1 MKKQKHKSFK
11 RHVPIGRAMLQL
23 MLFGLLLS
31 GSLKSYGQ
39 EEVPDFYLS
48 MHSKNGRILPQW
60 KEWLEQHYYNDNNS
74 IVHYAVERYGEE
86 NSFRG
91 WKVDETDGRPTSWY
105 YYNIVNPYDH
115 TWFGGEN
122 LYPWLRFKF
131 ENINEVTPEHPYVEI
146 WVPTYDIDYKN
157 PDAAKACALYV
168 KDADGDDVLVAVQ
181 QYAQRQIDNY
191 VTEIWENTETHEDI
205 YLTQLLSGDY
215 GINRLEDWYKSGDY
229 FKKDDFSKDYGRYI
243 SPGILT
249 NWGTFNGAN
258 GSHVFGETPEYVKL
272 RYYPGYNIGDS
283 IDLSFI
289 INWDLND
296 ENDNNSS
303 DPSYNARY
311 PRYETEGRITYTI
324 GSDLFHSIQYWRWST
339 DWPNMFV
346 TKGIRINNKVPEPT
360 VERLRGGKIK
370 IIAQNV
376 PTYSD
381 FKTFF
386 VVENQ
391 GRLDLG
397 NNSSGNTTMGDSLDL
412 KEPLPWYSAIYRPLT
427 VKNGSLILNKGELPS
442 MPEGYA
448 HRYSYFQNVK
458 EHLEPTVQEFKNH
471 YADIPGCLYPT
482 NVQVNFDQWGKKNII
497 TWELPEDKDKRYQ
510 EGKFYVY
517 RYDEGSDKFTLV
529 GNAGVNEVLMVEDSD
544 VEYDKKYT
552 YKVSFLMT
560 NWLAGNGPE
569 PSLTT
574 QSDVVSTTPNFTYSS
589 TEVTSKESSVLLSWE
604 HDTTKDNSSLT
615 YKVWRA
621 RDNDTFYD
629 TNGNILEDKVL
640 EAFGNTPYAEVAVG
654 SGTTSTFEDT
664 KLESKCASY
673 WYRITID
680 AFEHTFSTPLLGPAT
695 MSGNTEITNV
705 TANRGTYSNVV
716 KVQWDVKQ
724 VGTDATRFVIY
735 RRLLG
740 SQIDEDYQKIHVTS
754 GTESNYYFEDHTAQP
769 GQFYEYRVVAQNN
782 CVDPVTSQ
790 SSYIQASSKETDG
803 FCQSRGIISG
813 RITYGTGTAVPYA
826 RVLLAKNSENSEDAK
841 QFYSMEVKT
850 QGGILWK
857 PTTATAERLFNNP
870 FTFQLYI
877 SPKTVTADG
886 STIIDGGGNYAV
898 LLKPAAEKQSELYLQ
913 LGSDEPQATGVTIA
927 NDVFTNISVTYDGE
941 TDWTVRAID
950 KDGNLTSKSLTTDS
964 IAWVG
969 EEGVAFGCDR
979 NFTTEHSFTG
989 NLDDI
994 RLWSKALTDEE
1005 VLGNYDRL
1013 LIGTEAGLKLYWP
1026 MDEGLKDLPFA
1037 YDYSKTSGVANEN
1050 HGKKHSNTEFSPNV
1064 PNDKQLNLYGVT
1076 DTEGNYVIRGI
1087 PFTGDGTN
1095 YKVSPDLGVHSF
1107 TPQYQTRFISMD
1119 ALTHSGVDFEDVSSF
1134 TMSGYVYYENTNIP
1148 VEGAYLYV
1156 DGTICAKDGEPL
1168 LTDETG
1174 HYEISVPIG
1183 DHYVQVKKDGHT
1195 FKNNG
1200 RYPADPKGTGLT
1212 YTFVKEETV
1221 TFYDQTKVMIAGRV
1235 VGGHI
1240 ENDKP
1245 LGFGQSKANIGQA
1258 KVVLSTRSNGR
1269 YLNYILDEEKG
1280 ISSLGKENLTFTG
1293 KYGSAVVP
1301 GTKTAKGSQHQM
1313 TITTDAETGEFA
1325 IEVPPLDY
1333 AVESITI
1340 PSHSGYSFRSLPSIN
1355 STDVL
1360 NVKTDSVEVDGVMQG
1375 FDYIASM
1382 KMAYT
1387 NGAKMTITDLEHK
1400 DGAIGEVSVKG
1411 KDDNE
1416 VEHTVNAYTV
1426 DKETGNVTYT
1436 EGAPLLIQSKDYK
1449 YKIKAYQEYVNY
1461 DGGAGNE
1468 VVDKM
1473 PMAGSVITIA
1483 NDYAMGAPICISG
1496 DEDKVGMSARELELA
1511 NTDLNDDELQL
1522 DDNGEVVY
1530 QFAAGY
1536 PKTTSPYTRN
1546 CTIVMNDDA
1555 SAKWTN
1561 SAIVMGKLPKGNDF
1575 VTGGPDEVTMV
1586 LRDPGGSNSFATYS
1600 TGTTTSHTT
1609 THSFNNTLSENVEVE
1624 FSTGTTQTF
1633 VAGSLVFAKETTVEV
1648 EAKVTAGTE
1657 ISETFNYDGTST
1669 TTTTTTES
1677 ISTSS
1682 DWDWTGAQ
1690 ADVFIGTGTNYI
1702 IGDATKLGY
1711 TFGTDGKATLSAKD
1725 VLSVSQGFTT
1735 AFNYTQNSIES
1746 IMIPNLLKLR
1756 NKLIKEKGSNL
1767 TPAADKPKYE
1777 SLVDKTDE
1785 NFGKEGYYKMIEPK
1799 SATQTYIDSVSYY
1812 NMQIEAW
1819 EQHLMNN
1826 EKAKVDAIRNR
1837 DKWLIQNKSIDGGST
1852 YESSV
1857 TNDTLTSTTYGST
1870 TQLKLKYK
1878 VLGGAK
1884 FDGIGLSATSE
1895 TTNTSCYQYTTGSE
1909 TVISQTIGYTL
1920 AENGDDDAL
1929 TIDVFKAPDGHGPIF
1944 VTKGGRTSAPYE
1956 GQEVTKYYNPGTEI
1970 SAATLQIEK
1979 PKLAVENP
1987 ILQNVPSGRSAIF
2000 TLLLEN
2006 TSDTD
2011 EDCWFNLGVCDDT
2024 NTNRASFWVSGTPLG
2039 NGRQVFVPAKK
2050 TVTMSLEMKQTDE
2063 SILEYKKIGIRL
2075 FSTTQKDNTGIHHE
2089 IADTVYVSAT
2099 FVPAGPAVDL
2109 ALSHNVLNVNA
2120 KTDLTLTASGYDMN
2134 YAKLTGLVMEYRKE
2148 GDNQWNKVHEYVKD
2162 KDKADADQNLSLLD
2176 DASESYTFNMKSLPD
2191 GNYIFRARTVCDF
2204 AGETVYGNS
2213 EEVRL
2218 VKDQSAPK
2226 LFGNANPSDGILNAD
2241 DEIGVTF
2248 NEDIV
2253 SADLSESN
2261 FVIQAAVNGQKVD
2274 HAVALKAQNTER
2286 AAYTEASINLTKK
2299 DFAADMWVNYSSAGT
2314 LLSHGNGEEK
2324 FEVGTDENGHL
2335 TLKIGENTYTSAKTL
2350 TKNKWVFLTFNYAYN
2365 GEQSKFNALYA
2376 EDASNIQLF
2385 TDEIVAGYNG
2395 NGSLTLG
2402 KNINADIQE
2411 LTLWDKARSCSEA
2424 KAEKDMTKN
2433 PSTPNL
2439 IGYWKMDEG
2448 DGKEIRD
2455 YARNRNLTMPQS
2467 TWYLYNQ
2474 NVAAKLD
2481 GKKAMKLDISACSA
2495 LSTDDY
2501 AVEMWF
2507 KSQQTS
2513 KATLFSAIEGT
2524 DDRVEMGFNTAGA
2537 LTLTSKG
2544 TENEITNTNLRDNAW
2559 HHLALNVLRNGNA
2572 TVYVDGEQVK
2582 SLTASVVSALAGANL
2597 VVGAKVKGSSSYS
2610 NYFNGSVDEV
2620 RFWKATLS
2628 GDYIKRYKN
2637 VRLNG
2642 QEAGLVAYYPFEMQ
2656 TFNNNQQSVIVE
2668 TADDQSMVYDATK
2681 KEYKK
2686 TGCTA
2691 KMTSGSVTFNSNDVP
2706 GLKPTPQLTNLKY
2719 TFVANERSIS
2729 IKLTDQPEVLEG
2741 ATVDF
2746 TVRYATDKNYN
2757 MQSDIH
2763 WTAYVKQNQM
2773 VWKGDTEVNL
2783 EKMAG
2788 EAATFEATIVNE
2800 SGASE
2805 NWTLS
2810 GLPKWL
2816 TASATSGTLKATMS
2830 KTLTFTVD
2838 ESLATG
2844 KYEQTV
2850 YLTGK
2855 NNISEP
2861 LTLNLKVKSK
2871 TPDWAVNP
2879 KDYENSMNV
2888 IGRVEL
2894 NNLPMDD
2901 EDDIIAAFI
2910 GEECRGVAHPVYK
2923 ERYDGNFI
2931 TMDIYGNNTN
2941 NSDAGK
2947 EITFRAFDA
2956 STGALYP
2963 VVTPEK
2969 TIKYTPLA
2977 LQGSYKQPVV
2987 FTVENL
2993 IEQSTE
2999 LQQGWNWL
3007 SLYVNTDKM
3016 TVADIFGKIADDV
3029 ISVKSQGNGWLMY
3042 ENGSWEGSLKGNL
3055 SNTEM
3060 YAVQM
3065 KNDRTLRIV
3074 GQLVDPATS
3083 TVEAGEGWN
3092 WIGYYGL
3099 KMSPVDE
3106 ALADFEPEDGDVL
3119 KGKVGV
3125 TYFDEY
3131 QWEGSLPMLEPGLGY
3146 MLNNTSAAKRFSY
3159 PSSTVSRFTKAYQF
3173 EDMDETTGT
3182 EASTAFNP
3190 VSFRK
3195 YPYNAMMSVR
3205 LLNGGVIMPN
3215 TELAVFAGDECR
3227 AKAQTNAKG
3236 VAYLTIPGEDETEL
3250 TFKVAVG
3257 DQIADAPTVVNFQ
3270 ADAVYGTPKNPLL
3283 VDIDEATSV
3292 QGPKF
3297 NIDEETVY
3305 DLSGRKVINGQ
3316 KSKVNRLRK
3325 GVYIVNGQKKAV
3337 Q

>member
-11 RHVPIGRAMLQL
+11 RHVPIGRAMLPL
-23 MLFGLLLS
+23 MVFGLLMS
-31 GSLKSYGQ
+31 GSLKSYGLD
-39 EEVPDFYLS
+39 DFSL
-48 MHSKNGRILPQW
+48 HRESKVHGSSILTRW
-60 KEWLEQHYYNDNNS
+60 CNWLDQHKYGW
-74 IVHYAVERYGEE
+74 ARYGAE

-91 WKVDETDGRPTSWY
+91 WNIDGKDGRPTSWY
-105 YYNIVNPYDH
+105 YYNNVNPYDH
-115 TWFGGEN
+115 KWFGGED
-122 LYPWLRFKF
+122 LSPWLHFKY
-131 ENINEVTPEHPYVEI
+131 ENISEVTPDHPYVEI
-146 WVPTYDIDYKN
+146 WVPTYDADSSG
-157 PDAAKACALYV
+157 PDATFANALYV
-168 KDADGDDVLVAVQ
+168 SDVDGDDVLVGIMQ
-181 QYAQRQIDNY
+181 GCQNQIDNFY
-191 VTEIWENTETHEDI
+191 HWNSYQDEYATYITSTGFDAARIEWFYN
-205 YLTQLLSGDY
+205 SGNYD
-215 GINRLEDWYKSGDY
+215 KSG
-229 FKKDDFSKDYGRYI
+229 FI
-243 SPGILT
+243 TPGILT
-249 NWGTFNGAN
+249 NWGSFNGADGTYN
-258 GSHVFGETPEYVKL
+258 VFNLQGHPEYVKL
-272 RYYPGYNIGDS
+272 RYYPGFNLGES
-283 IDLSFI
+283 FNLSFI
-289 INWDLND
+289 VNWDLNN
-296 ENDNNSS
+296 ENKHTSTDYT
-303 DPSYNARY
+303 YNYTY
-311 PRYETEGRITYTI
+311 PRYESMGKMNMSGH
-324 GSDLFHSIQYWRWST
+324 GSTDETDNLFSWST

-346 TKGIRINNKVPEPT
+346 TKGIKINNKVPAPT

-370 IIAQNV
+370 IVAKDV
-376 PTYSD
+376 PTYKD
-381 FKTFF
+381 FRTFF

-391 GRLDLG
+391 GRLDMDKES
-397 NNSSGNTTMGDSLDL
+397 SSGNATIGSSIDL
-412 KEPLPWYSAIYRPLT
+412 KNPLPWYSVVYRTTT
-427 VKNGSLILNKGELPS
+427 VKNGSRDLP
-442 MPEGYA
+442 MGTLPKNGDGWT
-448 HRYSYFQNVK
+448 YSYFKGNKNRNEAV
-458 EHLEPTVQEFKNH
+458 LQEFKNH

-482 NVQVNFDQWGKKNII
+482 NLQVEFDQWGKKNII

-529 GNAGVNEVLMVEDSD
+529 GNAGVNDVLMVEDTD
-544 VEYDKKYT
+544 VEYKKQYI
-552 YKVSFLMT
+552 YKVSFLMN
-560 NWLAGNGPE
+560 NWLASDGPE
-569 PSLTT
+569 PSLTA
-574 QSDVVSTTPNFTYSS
+574 QSNVVDTTPSYKYSS
-589 TEVTSKESSVLLSWE
+589 TEVTPKENSVLLSWT
-604 HDTTKDNSSLT
+604 HDTPKDNSSLT
-615 YKVWRA
+615 FKIWRT
-621 RDNDTFYD
+621 RNNDTFYD
-629 TNGNILEDKVL
+629 ADGKVIESKVI
-640 EAFGNTPYAEVAVG
+640 EAFGNTPYAEVTAG
-654 SGTTSTFEDT
+654 SGSTTSFEDT

-673 WYRITID
+673 WYRVTTD
-680 AFEHTFSTPLLGPAT
+680 VLGGTFSSPVKGPAT

-740 SQIDEDYQKIHVTS
+740 SGTDEDYQKIHVTS
-754 GTESNYYFEDHTAQP
+754 GTESSYYFEDNTAQP

-782 CVDPVTSQ
+782 CVDPVTGQ
-790 SSYIQASSKETDG
+790 SSYIEAGYKEADG

-850 QGGILWK
+850 QGGILWT
-857 PTTATAERLFNNP
+857 PTAATAKSLFHNP

-877 SPKTVTADG
+877 SPKTVTANG

-898 LLKPAAEKQSELYLQ
+898 LLKPAAEKRSELYLQ
-913 LGSDEPQATGVTIA
+913 LGSDEPEATGVTIA
-927 NDVFTNISVTYDGE
+927 NDAFTNISVTYDGE
-941 TDWTVRAID
+941 TEWTVRAID
-950 KDGNLTSKSLTTDS
+950 KDGNLTSKGLTTDS

-969 EEGVAFGCDR
+969 EEGVVFGCDR

-989 NLDDI
+989 NMDDI
-994 RLWSKALTDEE
+994 RLWSRALTDEE

-1050 HGKKHSNTEFSPNV
+1050 HGKKHSNTEFSSNV

-1107 TPQYQTRFISMD
+1107 KPQYQTRFISMD

-1134 TMSGYVYYENTNIP
+1134 KMSGYVYYENTNIP

-1245 LGFGQSKANIGQA
+1245 LGFGQSKANIGRA

-1269 YLNYILDEEKG
+1269 YLNYILDEQKG
-1280 ISSLGKENLTFTG
+1280 ASALGEEDLTFTG
-1293 KYGSAVVP
+1293 KYGTAVVP

-1340 PSHSGYSFRSLPSIN
+1340 PSHDGYSFRSLPAIN
-1355 STDVL
+1355 ATDVL
-1360 NVKTDSVEVDGVMQG
+1360 NVKTDSVEVDGMMQG

-1387 NGAKMTITDLEHK
+1387 NGAKMTITDLSHK

-1411 KDDNE
+1411 KDDNQKD
-1416 VEHTVNAYTV
+1416 HTVNAYTV
-1426 DKETGNVTYT
+1426 DKNTGNVTYT
-1436 EGAPLLIQSKDYK
+1436 EGAPLLIQSKDYQ

-1461 DGGAGNE
+1461 DGGKGNE

-1511 NTDLNDDELQL
+1511 NTELNDDELQL

-1536 PKTTSPYTRN
+1536 PKTISPYTRN

-1575 VTGGPDEVTMV
+1575 VTGGPDKVTMV

-1609 THSFNNTLSENVEVE
+1609 TNSFNNTLSENAEVE

-1633 VAGSLVFAKETTVEV
+1633 VAGSLVFAKAATVEV
-1648 EAKVTAGTE
+1648 EAKVTAGAE

-1711 TFGTDGKATLSAKD
+1711 TFGTDGKATLSAKN

-1735 AFNYTQNSIES
+1735 AFNYTQNSIEN

-1767 TPAADKPKYE
+1767 TPATDKPKYE
-1777 SLVDKTDE
+1777 SLVDETDE

-1799 SATQTYIDSVSYY
+1799 SPTQTYIDSVSYY

-1878 VLGGAK
+1878 VQGGAK

-1909 TVISQTIGYTL
+1909 TVNSQTIGYTL

-1929 TIDVFKAPDGHGPIF
+1929 TIDIFKAPDGHGPIF

-1979 PKLAVENP
+1979 PQLTVEDP

-2000 TLLLEN
+2000 TLLLDN

-2011 EDCWFNLGVCDDT
+2011 EDCWFNLGVCDAT

-2109 ALSHNVLNVNA
+2109 ALSHSVLNVNA

-2162 KDKADADQNLSLLD
+2162 KNKAEADQNLSLLD

-2324 FEVGTDENGHL
+2324 FEVGTDESGHL
-2335 TLKIGENTYTSAKTL
+2335 TLKIGENTYTSTKTL
-2350 TKNKWVFLTFNYAYN
+2350 TKNKWVFLTFNYTYN
-2365 GEQSKFNALYA
+2365 GDQSKFNALYA
-2376 EDASNIQLF
+2376 EDALNIQLF
-2385 TDEIVAGYNG
+2385 NDEIVAGYNG

-2455 YARNRNLTMPQS
+2455 YARNRHLTMPQS

-2481 GKKAMKLDISACSA
+2481 GNKAMKLDISACSA

-2507 KSQQTS
+2507 KSQQS
-2513 KATLFSAIEGT
+2513 GKATLFSAIEGT
-2524 DDRVEMGFNTAGA
+2524 DDRVEMGFNTAGS

-2544 TENEITNTNLRDNAW
+2544 AENEITNTNLRDNAW
-2559 HHLALNVLRNGNA
+2559 HHLALNVLRNGSA

-2597 VVGAKVKGSSSYS
+2597 IVGAKAQSSSYA

-2628 GDYIKRYKN
+2628 GDYIKHYKN

-2656 TFNNNQQSVIVE
+2656 TFNSNQQSVIVE

-2691 KMTSGSVTFNSNDVP
+2691 KMTSGSVSFNSTDVP

-2729 IKLTDQPEVLEG
+2729 IKLNEQPEVLEG

-2746 TVRYATDKNYN
+2746 TIRYATDKNYN

-2773 VWKGDTEVNL
+2773 VWKGDTDVNL

-2830 KTLTFTVD
+2830 KTITFTVA

-2931 TMDIYGNNTN
+2931 TMDIYGNNSSN

-2969 TIKYTPLA
+2969 SIKYTPLA

-3007 SLYVNTDKM
+3007 SLYVNSDKM
-3016 TVADIFGKIADDV
+3016 TVPDIFGKIADDV

-3042 ENGSWEGSLKGNL
+3042 ENGSWEGNLKGNL

-3074 GQLVDPATS
+3074 GQLVDPATAV
-3083 TVEAGEGWN
+3083 TAGEGWN

-3099 KMSPVDE
+3099 KMSAVDE

-3119 KGKVGV
+3119 KGMVGV

-3159 PSSTVSRFTKAYQF
+3159 PSSTVTRFTKAYQF
-3173 EDMDETTGT
+3173 EDMDETTAT
-3182 EASTAFNP
+3182 EVPETFTP

-3195 YPYNAMMSVR
+3195 YPYNAMMSVK
-3205 LLNGGVIMPN
+3205 LMNGGVIMPN
-3215 TELAVFAGDECR
+3215 TELAVFADDECR
-3227 AKAQTNAKG
+3227 AKAMTNANG
-3236 VAYLTIPGEDETEL
+3236 VAYLTVPGEDETVL

-3270 ADAVYGTPKNPLL
+3270 ADGVYGTPKNPLL
-3283 VDIDEATSV
+3283 VDIDEATSIH
-3292 QGPKF
+3292 GPASDNEK
-3297 NIDEETVY
+3297 ESVY
-3305 DLSGRKVINGQ
+3305 DLSGRLVNSSTRQLVNSQ
-3316 KSKVNRLRK
+3316 KK
-3325 GVYIVNGQKKAV
+3325 GVFIVNGKKKAV
-3337 Q
+3337 R